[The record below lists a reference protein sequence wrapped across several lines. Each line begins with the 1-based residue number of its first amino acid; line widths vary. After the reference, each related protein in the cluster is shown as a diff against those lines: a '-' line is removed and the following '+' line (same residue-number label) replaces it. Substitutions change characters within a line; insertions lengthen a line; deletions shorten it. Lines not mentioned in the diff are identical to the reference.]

1 MVIQGIKECQENEAQ
16 IAALSV
22 VALGE
27 KYRLQ
32 GQGFSVEESRAQLL
46 AAAQS
51 HKAWAE
57 RNAASLQQHGEE
69 IRKHGL
75 AGSEFIRV

>member
-1 MVIQGIKECQENEAQ
+1 MIQSIKECQENEAQ
-16 IAALSV
+16 IAALNI

-27 KYRLQ
+27 KHRLQ
-32 GQGFSVEESRAQLL
+32 GQGLSVEESRAQLL

-57 RNAASLQQHGEE
+57 RNGAAIKQHGEE
-69 IRKHGL
+69 IHKNGL